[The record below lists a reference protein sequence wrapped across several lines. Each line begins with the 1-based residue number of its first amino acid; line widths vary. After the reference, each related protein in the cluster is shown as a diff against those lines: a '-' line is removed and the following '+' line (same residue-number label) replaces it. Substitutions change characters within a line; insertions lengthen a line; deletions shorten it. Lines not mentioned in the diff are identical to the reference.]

1 MRVGGLPAQQPEV
14 SGKIS
19 AHPLGAVGILQRAGT
34 DQPRVIE
41 YTRLSKMN
49 RIVELPHQNKRIML
63 EINPMIEQY
72 VFLRWIPI
80 EFVLSSLF

>member
-1 MRVGGLPAQQPEV
+1 
-14 SGKIS
+14 
-19 AHPLGAVGILQRAGT
+19 
-34 DQPRVIE
+34 
-41 YTRLSKMN
+41 MN